1 MFWRDDL
8 ERRSK
13 RLKESKSKPDE
24 LQQAEEQNG
33 LSRRSF
39 FQAGG
44 LSIAGVV
51 GLIGMREVTSPNS
64 AAAQSA
70 EGDTHVSHGGLGTV
84 GEVDHAA
91 NQFDPHEMLTDF
103 DYGEV
108 ATSDDGRPVRRWN
121 IIAMN
126 KEFEIAPGI
135 FFPGWVYGST
145 TSAASV
151 RAGHLVGQCPGPTL
165 RCVEGERL
173 QIEFTNASPH
183 PHTIHFHG
191 IHSAFMDGIPG
202 VGRGDILPGETF
214 VYEFEAKPF
223 GCHLYHCH
231 SLPLKRHIHKGLYGA
246 FVVDPDPE
254 KYSGEEKAAAKT
266 RNHGYPENETVREMV
281 MVMNGF
287 DTNFD
292 GDNEVYAANTVAFA
306 YGMKSPIVVKRN
318 DLQRIYLVNITEFD
332 PINSLHI
339 HANFFDYYDHGTTL
353 KPTLKTIDTV
363 MQCQAQR
370 GIVEFS
376 FADFE
381 PGLYMFHAH
390 QSEFAEL
397 GWMGFFDVQA

>member
-1 MFWRDDL
+1 MKTD
-8 ERRSK
+8 
-13 RLKESKSKPDE
+13 
-24 LQQAEEQNG
+24 NNM
-33 LSRRSF
+33 SRRKF
-39 FQAGG
+39 LITGGAGALG
-44 LSIAGVV
+44 IAG
-51 GLIGMREVTSPNS
+51 LAAMRGQASGS
-64 AAAQSA
+64 AVPHAQSDHDPHD
-70 EGDTHVSHGGLGTV
+70 GHNNMGTV
-84 GEVDHAA
+84 GQVDHAA
-91 NQFDPHEMLTDF
+91 NQFDPHELLYDF

-108 ATSDDGRPVRRWN
+108 TEENGRTVRTWK
-121 IIAMN
+121 IFAVD

-135 FFPGWVYGST
+135 YFPGWIYGSQ

-151 RAGHLVGQCPGPTL
+151 RAGHVVGQCPGPTL

-173 QIEFTNASPH
+173 RVEFTNVSGH

-202 VGRGDILPGETF
+202 VGRGDIDPGETF
-214 VYEFEAKPF
+214 VYEFDAQPF

-231 SLPLKRHIHKGLYGA
+231 ALPLKRHIHKGLYGA
-246 FVVDPDPE
+246 FIVDPDPE
-254 KYSGEEKAAAKT
+254 KYSGEERAVAKT
-266 RNHGYPENETVREMV
+266 RHHQYPENANVNEMV

-292 GDNEVYAANTVAFA
+292 GDNEVYAVNTVAFA
-306 YGMKSPIVVKRN
+306 YGMASPIVINRQQ
-318 DLQRIYLVNITEFD
+318 LQRIYLINVTEFD

-353 KPTLKTIDTV
+353 TPTLKTVDTI

-370 GIVEFS
+370 GIVEVS

-397 GWMGFFDVQA
+397 GWMGFFEVQAS